1 MPCSRY
7 APRMARRLS
16 LDDPMQDK
24 WGAASSAC
32 FIISTTVSSVPCCVE
47 PPAPNV
53 TETSFGLSAL
63 SCAPVARNFS
73 IPSCVFGGKNSNE
86 SSIGFMGEVER
97 ARKTLAFLEVALTED
112 QRRQQPG
119 HDAVQNR
126 AKERRPETRYF
137 EAFQQRSAQPE
148 TQRIHDQNE

>member
-1 MPCSRY
+1 
-7 APRMARRLS
+7 MARRLPF
-16 LDDPMQDK
+16 DDPMHDK
-24 WGAASSAC
+24 CGAASSPC

-53 TETSFGLSAL
+53 TETNFGLSVL

-86 SSIGFMGEVER
+86 SSIGFMGAMER
-97 ARKTLAFLEVALTED
+97 ARGTRVFLEVALTED

-126 AKERRPETRYF
+126 AEERRPETRYL
-137 EAFQQRSAQPE
+137 EAFE
-148 TQRIHDQNE
+148 